1 MFYSAVPRVPLALIA
16 LISWLCHI
24 SPAMIIPALR
34 NEHPENVPD
43 KMAIGKE
50 PIDNNSDRMSPTGG
64 TFNQYL
70 GNNIRLFEGD
80 IILTKQQEKIWNQTF
95 NYAMTF
101 SNRTIRMGRKK
112 RQAYRSDNYFWQDGI
127 VPYRI
132 DSKLS
137 QHAKDIIK
145 KSIEKWESST
155 CITFIPASNKKN
167 ALVFVRGSSCSSYIG
182 HMSQWTKQPV
192 SIGYN
197 CEHIHTI
204 SHEIGHAL
212 GFLHTH
218 TRADRDEYI
227 WIKFNNIQDGLSSNF
242 MRSSREDNYNYGLP
256 YDYGSVMHYS
266 KKAFT
271 SNSGP
276 TIIPRYSWYEDTM
289 GSGTGP
295 TFIDILMM
303 NTHYKC
309 LGQCKNNIR
318 CMNNGYQHPRD
329 CYSCL
334 CPSGYGGRYCERRAD
349 SFGCGGNLRA
359 TSEWQILN
367 AKMGKSG
374 FYSDDISY
382 CHWWIEAGQ
391 HEIIEMEITSLSGTC
406 SEGCIFGGLEIKAVA
421 DKRLTGYRFCCE
433 RSNGKIVKANGPI
446 LPVILFNR
454 RDYTQALI
462 RFRLKKT

>member
-1 MFYSAVPRVPLALIA
+1 MQTKKGKKKNEIGRHPYSFSRMFYSAMRRILLAAIV
-16 LISWLCHI
+16 LISWLCYI
-24 SPAMIIPALR
+24 TPAMIIPALR

-43 KMAIGKE
+43 KMAIEKE
-50 PIDNNSDRMSPTGG
+50 LIDYNSDRMSPTGG

-95 NYAMTF
+95 SYAMTF
-101 SNRTIRMGRKK
+101 SNRTIKMGRKK
-112 RQAYRSDNYFWQDGI
+112 RQAYRAESYFWQDGI

-145 KSIEKWESST
+145 KSIEKWEST
-155 CITFIPASNKKN
+155 SNKRN

-182 HMSQWTKQPV
+182 HISQWAKQPV

-227 WIKFNNIQDGLSSNF
+227 WVKFNNIKHGLSPNF
-242 MRSSREDNYNYGLP
+242 MRSSHKDNYNYGLP

-271 SNSGP
+271 NNSDP
-276 TIIPRYSWYEDTM
+276 TIISRYSWYEDTM

-309 LGQCKNNIR
+309 LG
-318 CMNNGYQHPRD
+318 M
-329 CYSCL
+329 
-334 CPSGYGGRYCERRAD
+334 
-349 SFGCGGNLRA
+349 
-359 TSEWQILN
+359 
-367 AKMGKSG
+367 
-374 FYSDDISY
+374 
-382 CHWWIEAGQ
+382 
-391 HEIIEMEITSLSGTC
+391 
-406 SEGCIFGGLEIKAVA
+406 
-421 DKRLTGYRFCCE
+421 
-433 RSNGKIVKANGPI
+433 SNFIC
-446 LPVILFNR
+446 
-454 RDYTQALI
+454 
-462 RFRLKKT
+462 